1 MFPIDLSFNRLESLD
16 IDSTKP
22 TIIYSLLSKLI
33 NLPNL
38 FSLTINTYNTIK
50 DLNTIYQLI
59 FNLPKLRS
67 INISAHEYKTTAMN
81 VSLPMATRNESS
93 SIEHLIINHPFTF
106 MELSAIT
113 SYTPHLRRLNII
125 NESKM
130 KSNSKMFSPINLSNV
145 TYISLLMSDIKF
157 EKFEK
162 FISKISSKLKYL
174 SLDGL
179 SNDKTY
185 LNAKRLEQ
193 LILQYFPQLEKFH
206 LEYNIWF
213 VNDST
218 SEMYIDKLNE
228 FFSSFWIERQWMINA
243 EIDSGDIT

>member
-1 MFPIDLSFNRLESLD
+1 
-16 IDSTKP
+16 
-22 TIIYSLLSKLI
+22 
-33 NLPNL
+33 
-38 FSLTINTYNTIK
+38 
-50 DLNTIYQLI
+50 
-59 FNLPKLRS
+59 
-67 INISAHEYKTTAMN
+67 
-81 VSLPMATRNESS
+81 MATRNESS